1 MSQRGIHKELVD
13 VVLIYGKL
21 KKDKVMLNNK
31 QIDKVIKRLDKHH
44 RRVKRIRHPLHLKNL
59 NKIRSIL
66 LKVRD
71 KGGLT
76 LVVMGETLITSYNT
90 DIKLKYKRRYKGRK

>member
-1 MSQRGIHKELVD
+1 MSQRGIHKELID
-13 VVLIYGKL
+13 MVLIYGKL
-21 KKDKVMLNNK
+21 KKDKVILNTK
-31 QIDKVIKRLDKHH
+31 QIDKVLKKLDKHY
-44 RRVKRIRHPLHLKNL
+44 RKVKRLNNVLHQDNL
-59 NKIRSIL
+59 NKTRSTL